1 MNGDYC
7 LPNIIVSNGNLSGF
21 IDWARAGV
29 ADRYQDLAL
38 AARSPRHNMGPRGH
52 ELASLF
58 FQEYGMKH
66 VDFRKLHYYIL
77 LDELF

>member
-38 AARSPRHNMGPRGH
+38 AASLRHNMGPQGH

-58 FQEYGMKH
+58 SRVWNET
-66 VDFRKLHYYIL
+66 RRLSETSL
-77 LDELF
+77 LYFAG

>member
-38 AARSPRHNMGPRGH
+38 GSEESQAQHGAAGSRTLRPSFSKSM
-52 ELASLF
+52 E
-58 FQEYGMKH
+58 
-66 VDFRKLHYYIL
+66 
-77 LDELF
+77 

>member
-38 AARSPRHNMGPRGH
+38 AARSLRHNDGG
-52 ELASLF
+52 AAGGSTNCVLF
-58 FQEYGMKH
+58 SKSME
-66 VDFRKLHYYIL
+66 
-77 LDELF
+77 